1 MNKTELVAK
10 VAEKAMVPKKDTDA
24 VVKLLLEE
32 IKATVAKGESVQL
45 IGFGTF
51 EPRKRDARTGY
62 NMQTGKA
69 MKIPART
76 VPAFKAG
83 KAFKE
88 AVNPKPAPLSISNR
102 QGPIFLPNHKTTSYK
117 VLRESTL

>member
-88 AVNPKPAPLSISNR
+88 AVNPKPTA
-102 QGPIFLPNHKTTSYK
+102 KKATK
-117 VLRESTL
+117 KK